1 MRKTALLALM
11 PLALATASCGS
22 GGGDD
27 AASEPEAAGADAE
40 APATPAADAEESA
53 RPAAF
58 AMCASCHQVEPG
70 KHGVG
75 PSLAGVFGAKA
86 GHAEGYAYSAA
97 MKGSGLTWDE
107 ATLDKYL
114 TAPMQVVP
122 GTKMT
127 YAGLKDAAQRRE
139 MIEYLKG
146 L

>member
-22 GGGDD
+22 GGGD

-86 GHAEGYAYSAA
+86 GHADGYAYSAA

-127 YAGLKDAAQRRE
+127 YAGLKDAAQRKE

>member
-11 PLALATASCGS
+11 PLALAIASCGS
-22 GGGDD
+22 GGDD
-27 AASEPEAAGADAE
+27 AASEPEAAGQVAE
-40 APATPAADAEESA
+40 APATAAAEAEESA

-114 TAPMQVVP
+114 TAPMQTVP

-127 YAGLKDAAQRRE
+127 YAGLKDAAQRKE
-139 MIEYLKG
+139 MIEYIKG